1 MHTVDV
7 YQLFLFIVVVDKRF
21 CGSGINLKTIVYRFG
36 LIVVTVHKCAAA
48 FIAIAIFFGGNMV
61 AFSALGADASARKTF
76 GKSIEIHVDVDYG
89 VNVGNFIKRLRLSDG
104 PGKSVEKEAVFSVI
118 LIS

>member
-1 MHTVDV
+1 
-7 YQLFLFIVVVDKRF
+7 
-21 CGSGINLKTIVYRFG
+21 
-36 LIVVTVHKCAAA
+36 
-48 FIAIAIFFGGNMV
+48 MV

-118 LIS
+118 LTNSQGDNLHHHFVGNKLTFVDIGFCLDTYGSLLFNIFLKISPVEI